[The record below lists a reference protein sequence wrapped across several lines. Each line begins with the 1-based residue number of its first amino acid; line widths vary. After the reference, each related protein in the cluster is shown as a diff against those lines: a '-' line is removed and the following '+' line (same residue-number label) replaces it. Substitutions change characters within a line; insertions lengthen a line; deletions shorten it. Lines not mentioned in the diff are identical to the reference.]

1 MPVAAKKQLSP
12 HQVVGGQHRVEVVA
26 RVDGGLALVVVA
38 GPQPALQ
45 LAAHA
50 LEGGGGDDALGR
62 AADAEQDVGAGLGP
76 RGGDGAG
83 HVAVG
88 DEPDAGAG
96 GPDLGDELARGGGG
110 RG

>member
-12 HQVVGGQHRVEVVA
+12 PDQVVGAEHPVEVVA
-26 RVDGGLALVVVA
+26 GVEGGLALVVVA
-38 GPQPALQ
+38 GPQAALE

-62 AADAEQDVGAGLGP
+62 AADAEQDVGARVGP
-76 RGGDGAG
+76 GGGDGAG

-88 DEPDAGAG
+88 DEPDAGARWP
-96 GPDLGDELARGGGG
+96 GPR
-110 RG
+110 R